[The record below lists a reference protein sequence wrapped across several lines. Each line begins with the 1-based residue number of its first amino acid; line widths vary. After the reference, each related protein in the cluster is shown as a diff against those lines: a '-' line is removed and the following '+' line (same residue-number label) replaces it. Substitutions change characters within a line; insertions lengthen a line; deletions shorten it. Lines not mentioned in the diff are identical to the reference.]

1 MKKFLAMLSAFV
13 ICCAQMP
20 AMAGASVE
28 SLQSVPAAEHEE
40 AVGQYRRQVNDHKYF
55 SYLFDDIPVF
65 MNYRTYYRTYMITGD
80 YVKEFRVV
88 QNAPVLHINLY
99 ANTRLTEESEC
110 IQKILGVMPEDTC
123 VQYNIQEADIYST
136 DTDAETVAKVEEI
149 IRSYGS
155 TITESSTETKIYYDD
170 VILDFSGLY
179 YTDENFDAEGVLEY
193 IEGLELKNANGNL
206 IEYTVKKTTLD
217 YSGQSYY
224 SVMIDDAEISS
235 WFLVAKHIR
244 EKFGYKLD
252 TDGRYY
258 DLESR
263 MMNREGNYGYIDAK
277 EETVKSTD
285 NLVNESAPA
294 GNPVIGVI
302 YGDITSDGRVDVSDL
317 STLALCLIG
326 EKELDF
332 MQKEAAD
339 ATYDGMINLSD
350 LARIRQYISHITD
363 KLGPSDDID
372 ITPVDI
378 TEKCSLYR
386 ADVPAF
392 IDETVAIS
400 SKEELDALT
409 DESFYSESTK
419 ETWENWKK
427 ENIPDDFFENNRLVI
442 INDFNSCNG
451 EIQTVSKIEADGLG
465 RVTVSIDDMQPL
477 EPTCLAGC
485 ECIVI
490 KVPLT
495 DELSGKKFIARADKN
510 VFYDRNKI
518 EDCRFFNLSSSQYIE
533 EIKDFDNPL
542 NVTVSSMDEFNKL
555 NDSYSGLFDSLAE
568 KAKLSDELFES
579 NKLFITCFNE
589 GNSSSRNSIGC
600 MSLTNDG
607 KFFMTVVRKVPESC
621 DSAMQCWIL
630 GAVVPDESVKAVEGK
645 IKVSAD
651 YSKFASTDHFRFSGP
666 FFAVETEHSLLDK
679 CVTKCW
685 LADNCSPDLTNTD
698 GRKDFLIGSYDEFRN
713 LNEKLEGFMDYIYE
727 DMVKTPEFFDSN
739 YLFVMFDTDAVPHS
753 DENITDIRVN
763 RYGELCVEVLNTATA
778 RITDNVVPEEWHVA
792 AAVPKSELFFES
804 CMLDTHKIRNSYY
817 NGYEGRQ

>member
-28 SLQSVPAAEHEE
+28 SLQSVPAAEPEE
-40 AVGQYRRQVNDHKYF
+40 
-55 SYLFDDIPVF
+55 
-65 MNYRTYYRTYMITGD
+65 
-80 YVKEFRVV
+80 
-88 QNAPVLHINLY
+88 
-99 ANTRLTEESEC
+99 
-110 IQKILGVMPEDTC
+110 
-123 VQYNIQEADIYST
+123 
-136 DTDAETVAKVEEI
+136 
-149 IRSYGS
+149 
-155 TITESSTETKIYYDD
+155 
-170 VILDFSGLY
+170 
-179 YTDENFDAEGVLEY
+179 
-193 IEGLELKNANGNL
+193 
-206 IEYTVKKTTLD
+206 
-217 YSGQSYY
+217 
-224 SVMIDDAEISS
+224 
-235 WFLVAKHIR
+235 
-244 EKFGYKLD
+244 
-252 TDGRYY
+252 
-258 DLESR
+258 
-263 MMNREGNYGYIDAK
+263 K

-285 NLVNESAPA
+285 NLVSESAPVR
-294 GNPVIGVI
+294 NPVSGVI
-302 YGDITSDGRVDVSDL
+302 YGDITSDGKIDVSDL

-332 MQKEAAD
+332 TQKEAAD
-339 ATYDGMINLSD
+339 TTYDGMINLSD
-350 LARIRQYISHITD
+350 LARIKQYISHITD

-378 TEKCSLYR
+378 TEKCSEYR

-409 DESFYSESTK
+409 DESFYSESIK

-477 EPTCLAGC
+477 EPTCLAGY

-518 EDCRFFNLSSSQYIE
+518 EGCRFFNLSSSQYIE

-542 NVTVSSMDEFNKL
+542 NVTVSSMDEFNEL
-555 NDSYSGLFDSLAE
+555 NARYSGLFDSLAE
-568 KAKLSDELFES
+568 KAELSDELFES

-589 GNSSSRNSIGC
+589 DTSSSRNSIGC

-607 KFFMTVVRKVPESC
+607 KFFMTVVRNLPEEG

-651 YSKFASTDHFRFSGP
+651 YSKFASRDHFRFLGP
-666 FFAVETEHSLLDK
+666 FF
-679 CVTKCW
+679 
-685 LADNCSPDLTNTD
+685 
-698 GRKDFLIGSYDEFRN
+698 
-713 LNEKLEGFMDYIYE
+713 LN
-727 DMVKTPEFFDSN
+727 
-739 YLFVMFDTDAVPHS
+739 
-753 DENITDIRVN
+753 
-763 RYGELCVEVLNTATA
+763 
-778 RITDNVVPEEWHVA
+778 
-792 AAVPKSELFFES
+792 
-804 CMLDTHKIRNSYY
+804 
-817 NGYEGRQ
+817 